1 VIEEVVVR
9 RGNPGVTTIVINRPA
24 KRNALTLAMYDA
36 LADALA
42 DCDADAATAAVVL
55 TGTGGS
61 FTAGNDLEDFI
72 AGPYRPAD
80 GGEAPVR
87 RFQEAVLRARPVLVA
102 AVDGPAV
109 GIGATVL
116 LHCDLVY
123 ATARSYLRAPFV
135 DLGVVPEF
143 AASLL
148 LPRRIGPQRAA
159 EFLLLGSKF
168 SAERACAL
176 GLVNEVLADEG
187 ALLARAAEVGAALA
201 AKPATALATTR
212 SLLCGHPDQDVRD
225 RYEEEG
231 RLFAERLA
239 DPETAAAMR
248 AVLDRRR

>member
-1 VIEEVVVR
+1 VTDEVLVR
-9 RGNPGVTTIVINRPA
+9 RETPGVTTIVINRPA

-42 DCDADAATAAVVL
+42 AGDADPGTAVVVL

-72 AGPYRPAD
+72 AGPYEPVD

-87 RFQEAVLRARPVLVA
+87 RFQEAILRARPVLVA

-123 ATARSYLRAPFV
+123 ATTRSYLRMPFV

-159 EFLLLGSKF
+159 EFLLLANKF
-168 SAERACAL
+168 SAERAREL
-176 GLVNEVLADEG
+176 GLINEVLTGED
-187 ALLARAAEVGAALA
+187 ALLARVAEVGAALA
-201 AKPATALATTR
+201 AKPATALALTR
-212 SLLCGHPDQDVRD
+212 GLLCGHPDQDVRE
-225 RYEEEG
+225 RYEEES
-231 RLFAERLA
+231 RLFAQRLA

-248 AVLDRRR
+248 ATLNRHR